1 MRLHVQLS
9 SLLAASLLVAGC
21 STIPNRYI
29 PNSVGSLNDADDS
42 NILRISIDSE
52 SPELAI
58 GEPIVFQV
66 NIKNISKFPL
76 WMPREP
82 ALFFTWIY
90 PDGRHDSFV
99 YEPQRDQF
107 YTREDSVCLRPG
119 QQVTKTVS
127 IRTYYF
133 ERKGI
138 TEFRAFMRAGRNTN
152 PALMPFWNGELA
164 SNSYGV
170 MLGVKKKG
178 YTLGS
183 LTEIACPP
191 LPSSRENPPAARFN
205 NDLARPDAS

>member
-1 MRLHVQLS
+1 VRLHLQLS
-9 SLLAASLLVAGC
+9 LLLGVSLLLAGC
-21 STIPNRYI
+21 STIPDRYI
-29 PNSVGSLNDADDS
+29 PKEVGSLNDADDS
-42 NILRISIDSE
+42 NILRVSIESE
-52 SPELAI
+52 NPDLAI

-66 NIKNISKFPL
+66 SIKNISKLPL
-76 WMPREP
+76 WVPRDPEF
-82 ALFFTWIY
+82 FFTWIY

-119 QQVTKTVS
+119 QQFTKTVS

-138 TEFRAFMRAGRNTN
+138 TEFRAFLRAGRNTN

-170 MLGVKKKG
+170 NLGSKKKG
-178 YTLGS
+178 YT
-183 LTEIACPP
+183 
-191 LPSSRENPPAARFN
+191 PSSLSKGTTSLSPTT
-205 NDLARPDAS
+205 